1 MQPNEMELICGDFGV
16 SWIGSVSEVSLTA
29 PGACH
34 NGCQEEEEEE
44 EKPMRFGP
52 YVFVIPLSKL

>member
-1 MQPNEMELICGDFGV
+1 MV
-16 SWIGSVSEVSLTA
+16 SCVGSVGEVSLTA

-34 NGCQEEEEEE
+34 NGRQEEEEEEE

-52 YVFVIPLSKL
+52 HVFVIPLSKL